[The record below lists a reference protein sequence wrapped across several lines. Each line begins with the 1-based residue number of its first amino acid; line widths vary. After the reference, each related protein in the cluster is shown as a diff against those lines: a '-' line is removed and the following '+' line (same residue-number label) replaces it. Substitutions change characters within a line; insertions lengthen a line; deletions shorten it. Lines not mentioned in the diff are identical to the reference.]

1 MVNKTPYKNGL
12 KMVQDGII
20 SQNQLDEMIKRGDVA
35 GPREVES
42 YRLKGV
48 TENITAS
55 FPSPSVTL
63 PKGLT
68 LNSLDPNNTD
78 RVKTYKQT
86 LADKLRPVYEA
97 HRDEF
102 CEKVMVRQS

>member
-1 MVNKTPYKNGL
+1 MVIKTPYKNGL

-48 TENITAS
+48 IGCITAS

-63 PKGLT
+63 PKGVK
-68 LNSLDPNNTD
+68 LNSLDPRD
-78 RVKTYKQT
+78 VVVVETYKQT
-86 LADKLRPVYEA
+86 LADKIRPVYEA